1 MYVLSI
7 ISTKGGVGKTTVTAN
22 LGAVLADAGLRVL
35 LIDLDSQPTLSSYF
49 SLTSRAPCGTLE
61 LIAQH
66 QLEPR
71 QIVSRTEIAGLDLIR
86 SNDPTGQLATLL
98 LHAPDGRVRLRNLL
112 PRLASAYDLVLIDT
126 QGSRSVVLEMAVLA
140 ADRALSPVLPE
151 MLAAREVHGGTLQL
165 LADLQ
170 PLQRMGIRTP
180 ALALLLNRTEGI
192 SNDGRL
198 ITAGLRRSFSHTPPL
213 LLLNTSIPGLV
224 AYRQA
229 ATLGLPAHRFEPRQ
243 PHGRKAPSC
252 LSSVQALAIELFPQW
267 QAQLTQLTLD
277 AGDRR

>member
-1 MYVLSI
+1 EACWMEPFAFQAEDGIRSFHVTGVQACALPIYARMPDVSACGQWVGIHKRSSSGSPPAWTGADRMYVLSV
-7 ISTKGGVGKTTVTAN
+7 ISTKGGVGKTTITAN
-22 LGAVLADAGLRVL
+22 LGALLADAGLRVL

-49 SLTSRAPCGTLE
+49 SLLNRAPCGTFE

-66 QLEPR
+66 QLDHR
-71 QIVSRTEIAGLDLIR
+71 QVVSHTDVAGLDLVR
-86 SNDPTGQLATLL
+86 SNDPTSQLATLL

-112 PRLASAYDLVLIDT
+112 PRLASTYDLVLIDT

-180 ALALLLNRTEGI
+180 PLALLLN
-192 SNDGRL
+192 
-198 ITAGLRRSFSHTPPL
+198 
-213 LLLNTSIPGLV
+213 
-224 AYRQA
+224 
-229 ATLGLPAHRFEPRQ
+229 
-243 PHGRKAPSC
+243 
-252 LSSVQALAIELFPQW
+252 
-267 QAQLTQLTLD
+267 
-277 AGDRR
+277 

>member
-1 MYVLSI
+1 MRVLSI
-7 ISTKGGVGKTTVTAN
+7 ISTKGGVGKTTIAAN

-49 SLTSRAPCGTLE
+49 ALHSRAPGGIFE

-66 QLEPR
+66 QLDP
-71 QIVSRTEIAGLDLIR
+71 QLLVSRTEIAGLDLIR
-86 SNDPTGQLATLL
+86 SNDPTSQLVTLL
-98 LHAPDGRVRLRNLL
+98 LHAPDGRVRLRNVL
-112 PRLASAYDLVLIDT
+112 PRLARGYDLVLIDT
-126 QGSRSVVLEMAVLA
+126 QGARSVLLEMAVLA

-170 PLQRMGIRTP
+170 PLQQMGIRTP
-180 ALALLLNRTEGI
+180 PLALLLNRTESI

-198 ITAGLRRSFSHTPPL
+198 ITAGLRRSFASTPPL
-213 LLLNTSIPGLV
+213 LLLNTTIPGLV

-229 ATLGLPAHRFEPRQ
+229 ATLGLPVHRFEPRR
-243 PHGRKAPSC
+243 PYGRKAPSC
-252 LSSVQALAIELFPQW
+252 LDTLQALAIELFPHWHRQL
-267 QAQLTQLTLD
+267 AQLSPD
-277 AGDRR
+277 AGGIR

>member
-7 ISTKGGVGKTTVTAN
+7 ISTKGGVGKTTITAN

-49 SLTSRAPCGTLE
+49 PLLSRAPCGTFE

-66 QLEPR
+66 QVDLR
-71 QIVSRTEIAGLDLIR
+71 QVVSRTDVAGLDLIR
-86 SNDPTGQLATLL
+86 SNDPTSQLATLL
-98 LHAPDGRVRLRNLL
+98 LHTPDGRVRLRNLL
-112 PRLASAYDLVLIDT
+112 PRLASTYDLVLIDT

-180 ALALLLNRTEGI
+180 PLALLLNRTESI

-198 ITAGLRRSFSHTPPL
+198 ITAGLRRSFSNTPPL

-252 LSSVQALAIELFPQW
+252 LASLQALAVELFPQW
-267 QAQLTQLTLD
+267 HRQLAQLSPD
-277 AGDRR
+277 AGDSQ

>member
-151 MLAAREVHGGTLQL
+151 MLA
-165 LADLQ
+165 DLQ

-252 LSSVQALAIELFPQW
+252 LSSLQALAIELFPQW
-267 QAQLTQLTLD
+267 RQQLAQLTLD
-277 AGDRR
+277 AGDRQ